1 MSPGGFRLALLS
13 LPPSAAGLTEALGGT
28 DLSRFR
34 SAGTGA
40 SHPAHCT
47 PCVLHSRAAA
57 GCALDKRED
66 FPPMLAVWTIMVET
80 HLAVG
85 GNLK

>member
-13 LPPSAAGLTEALGGT
+13 LPPSAALGGT

-34 SAGTGA
+34 GAGTGA

-47 PCVLHSRAAA
+47 PSVLHSRAAA